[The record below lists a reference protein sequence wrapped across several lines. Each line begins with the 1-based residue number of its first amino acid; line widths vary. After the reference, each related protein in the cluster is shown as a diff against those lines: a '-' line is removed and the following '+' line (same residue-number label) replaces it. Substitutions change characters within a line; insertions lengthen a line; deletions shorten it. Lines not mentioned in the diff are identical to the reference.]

1 MALSAFLRH
10 GPTLATVPFNSLFS
24 VDPSLPK
31 IKLESENIDTLRL
44 WVTLLLTDEAI
55 A

>member
-31 IKLESENIDTLRL
+31 IKLESENIDPSVMGY
-44 WVTLLLTDEAI
+44 VTVDR
-55 A
+55 